1 MRSYFDGL
9 LRYFEFSGRSSR
21 AQYWLYNLV
30 VTLLFS
36 AAIGYEYY
44 ATGALPRQDRLSP
57 VLVFLSLFHAI
68 PSISITV
75 RRLHDIGRSGWWY
88 WLLCVPFA
96 GILVVVWMFFAS
108 EPGSND
114 YGDPSGKSSRRTA
127 RRADPEP
134 FYARAL
140 RPSAASGRGA
150 ASGSQRLDGSS
161 ERFI

>member
-30 VTLLFS
+30 TALIFIAAMAYQYYTTGMLPQQGHWSPLL
-36 AAIGYEYY
+36 I
-44 ATGALPRQDRLSP
+44 
-57 VLVFLSLFHAI
+57 FLSLFHAI
-68 PSISITV
+68 PGITITV

-96 GILVVVWMFFAS
+96 GLLVVVWMFFAS
-108 EPGSND
+108 EPGSNN
-114 YGDPSGKSSRRTA
+114 YGSSGGNNGGSP

-134 FYARAL
+134 YYARAL
-140 RPSAASGRGA
+140 RPSAASGRT
-150 ASGSQRLDGSS
+150 SGNARLDGSS